1 MEDTRRSRLSRV
13 KDAKKARN
21 VLPEDCRTFNL
32 DDSKT
37 LDVECFKAED
47 LRPELRGCLLDLLED
62 NMKTQYEESGSEGWS
77 REEKELEMFSRDSR
91 QIILRD
97 GEELIAFSHFRFDMD
112 YDVDVVY
119 CYEIQINNNYH
130 RKGIGRFLV
139 SVLEALVRTFNLTK
153 LVLTVFDSNAR
164 ENVIQEKNHIYG
176 KLRKKV
182 GGGGQSHFNF
192 FLYFLLFL
200 TISY

>member
-1 MEDTRRSRLSRV
+1 MY
-13 KDAKKARN
+13 
-21 VLPEDCRTFNL
+21 
-32 DDSKT
+32 KT
-37 LDVECFKAED
+37 ISFVIC
-47 LRPELRGCLLDLLED
+47 C
-62 NMKTQYEESGSEGWS
+62 
-77 REEKELEMFSRDSR
+77 
-91 QIILRD
+91 
-97 GEELIAFSHFRFDMD
+97 
-112 YDVDVVY
+112 
-119 CYEIQINNNYH
+119 
-130 RKGIGRFLV
+130 RFLV